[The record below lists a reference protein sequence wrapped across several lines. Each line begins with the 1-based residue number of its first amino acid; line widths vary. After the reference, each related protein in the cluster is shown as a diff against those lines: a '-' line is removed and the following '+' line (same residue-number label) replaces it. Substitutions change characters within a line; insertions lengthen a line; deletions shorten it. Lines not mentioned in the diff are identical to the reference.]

1 MKQKSRLLS
10 LVTIVAL
17 IFTMSFAMCST
28 VFAADN
34 GKITVDNAIKDE
46 TYTLYKVFDAKSDGS
61 DAISYKSTW
70 MTTSND
76 YFAVDSKGNITI
88 KDAGKDPTDE
98 TKLSDAAIA
107 WLKTQ
112 ISNFTQVGD
121 PKVASGTTVEW
132 TGLADG
138 YYYINTTTG
147 SFVTIDSVRPD
158 ATVEEKNTIP
168 SGDKSQSAT
177 KSGTYADTTLHMNIG
192 DTVYYKYVIT
202 NGKGSDKNIK
212 VTDTMTNGLDLQS
225 TITVKDK
232 EGSALVK
239 DTDYTLT
246 TTDHGFVLTLLEAYV
261 KTMGTNDTVTVEY
274 SAKINKNAVVDNA
287 TGNSNNAKFE
297 YSGQTTEETIYVA
310 TYDFQLYK
318 TDGKKYL
325 PGSGF
330 KLYDAATG
338 GNQITVSKDDTGYY
352 RDADGSASTQ
362 IMVESAD
369 GVNVRGLAPGKY
381 YLEETTTPDG
391 YNTLTK
397 REEVTITSGDTAAAQ
412 VTVVNEAGTELPSTG
427 GIGTTIFYIIGAAL
441 VIGCAVILVSRRR
454 IRNK

>member
-1 MKQKSRLLS
+1 M
-10 LVTIVAL
+10 
-17 IFTMSFAMCST
+17 
-28 VFAADN
+28 
-34 GKITVDNAIKDE
+34 
-46 TYTLYKVFDAKSDGS
+46 
-61 DAISYKSTW
+61 
-70 MTTSND
+70 
-76 YFAVDSKGNITI
+76 
-88 KDAGKDPTDE
+88 
-98 TKLSDAAIA
+98 
-107 WLKTQ
+107 
-112 ISNFTQVGD
+112 
-121 PKVASGTTVEW
+121 
-132 TGLADG
+132 
-138 YYYINTTTG
+138 
-147 SFVTIDSVRPD
+147 
-158 ATVEEKNTIP
+158 
-168 SGDKSQSAT
+168 
-177 KSGTYADTTLHMNIG
+177 
-192 DTVYYKYVIT
+192 
-202 NGKGSDKNIK
+202 
-212 VTDTMTNGLDLQS
+212 
-225 TITVKDK
+225 
-232 EGSALVK
+232 
-239 DTDYTLT
+239 
-246 TTDHGFVLTLLEAYV
+246 LTLLEAYV

-287 TGNSNNAKFE
+287 TGNSNNAEFK

-352 RDADGSASTQ
+352 RDADGYASTQ
-362 IMVESAD
+362 ILVESAD

-391 YNTLTK
+391 YNTLTERK
-397 REEVTITSGDTAAAQ
+397 EVTITSGDTAAAQ